1 MISLFFFVSWLDF
14 NSVDQF
20 DCSYVYVWTFSTL
33 AIPFEWLCEYVWIS
47 SFLLLMLSY
56 TLDPFP
62 LSCAKAH
69 VNVHSPV
76 TTFCKLLCY
85 CPYLFTVMHA
95 FSPLSILAYWCPCL
109 CEPCMCTD
117 SPLPPLIYLYQHVC
131 IHFAAYILS
140 MATYMKWSL
149 LKPTNNTWSLWL
161 CTTLYM
167 PHTYMYALN
176 PYMCEISKH
185 VRLLM
190 TLAWSHC
197 SYYTMAFQWNPYEL
211 AYGVIWMVC

>member
-131 IHFAAYILS
+131 IHFAAYILVHGHIHEVVL
-140 MATYMKWSL
+140 AQTYQQYMKSL
-149 LKPTNNTWSLWL
+149 
-161 CTTLYM
+161 TL
-167 PHTYMYALN
+167 HDFIYAT
-176 PYMCEISKH
+176 H
-185 VRLLM
+185 VYVCIE
-190 TLAWSHC
+190 SI
-197 SYYTMAFQWNPYEL
+197 YVWNIQ
-211 AYGVIWMVC
+211 AC